1 MARTRRACLG
11 GARSADLGV
20 LEQDDLKRRTG
31 RCREP
36 KHDRTGFVSDLI
48 ANLTAFMD
56 HLLGMRPPA
65 VKGNF
70 VRKICVSTTMG
81 PGAFISYGE

>member
-1 MARTRRACLG
+1 MRRRARAARQAPSFPRPTCSNLG
-11 GARSADLGV
+11 
-20 LEQDDLKRRTG
+20 
-31 RCREP
+31 
-36 KHDRTGFVSDLI
+36 F
-48 ANLTAFMD
+48 AFMD

-81 PGAFISYGE
+81 PGALISYGE

>member
-1 MARTRRACLG
+1 
-11 GARSADLGV
+11 
-20 LEQDDLKRRTG
+20 
-31 RCREP
+31 
-36 KHDRTGFVSDLI
+36 
-48 ANLTAFMD
+48 MD

-81 PGAFISYGE
+81 PGALISYGE